1 MLRDLCAMDEAFA
14 AVDDHPEGYVIGMN
28 EPETQIKKHIRHKDG
43 KFHTWCSEIDD
54 YIKRITPEA
63 EEKDLVLK
71 DGCNMILSA
80 GRHSEEGHNATM
92 RNPATFKY
100 RQPYTL
106 AMNPEDGKE
115 MGIADGQTVRVSTK
129 TGSLEIPVEYTWQT
143 ARGYVLIPHH
153 FGYKFEGKTYG
164 THVNILTSH
173 KDIEELTGN
182 PTWRYTP
189 CRVEPV

>member
-1 MLRDLCAMDEAFA
+1 MDEAFA
-14 AVDDHPEGYVIGMN
+14 AVDAHPEGFVIGMN
-28 EPETQIKKHIRHKDG
+28 EPETQIKKHIAHPDG
-43 KFHTWCSEIDD
+43 KFHTWCIEIDE
-54 YIKRITPEA
+54 YIKRITPEQ
-63 EEKDLVLK
+63 EEEALK
-71 DGCNMILSA
+71 LQDDYNFILSA

-115 MGIADGQTVRVSTK
+115 MGFENGQMVKVSTK
-129 TGSLEIPVEYTWQT
+129 AGELTIPVEYTWQT

-153 FGYKFEGKTYG
+153 FGYTFEGKKVG
-164 THVNILTSH
+164 EHVNVLTSH
-173 KDIEELTGN
+173 KDIDELTGN

-189 CRVEPV
+189 CRVEKI